1 MVRSSKAAAKQPL
14 FAWTNMGS
22 SSTGGKQIINEGRYF
37 PIWWAFGVEMNPEL
51 DHVFALTYVTSQR
64 LLGLASGENA
74 RRTHELQGQFMRP
87 SGLFLLKPSAA
98 IGIEQIA
105 IDSRPRFTKEEG
117 WAYSKAICYCCNLQH
132 LG

>member
-64 LLGLASGENA
+64 LLGLASGEK
-74 RRTHELQGQFMRP
+74 GQTDAWIA
-87 SGLFLLKPSAA
+87 GA
-98 IGIEQIA
+98 IHASVWPFSPQ
-105 IDSRPRFTKEEG
+105 
-117 WAYSKAICYCCNLQH
+117 AICCYRNWANSDRFKATIY
-132 LG
+132 